1 MSAMDTFDRS
11 FSTAHIRDLRRNPG
25 VAALF
30 DRWVLPGEQAGDH
43 GLRLAVR
50 NGYLNFYVKGQSV
63 AELRISAGEPRLKL
77 HCKYKELA
85 IKGSARAVDLG
96 QKYETVRGEALA
108 TLGQGVIDG
117 WISTAETYAGDEKR
131 FVDDLVAVTPG
142 VIDLEMALP
151 ADEGSVGKD
160 RVAPRMDLVVA
171 QGTDIAFW
179 EAKCAT
185 NGELRALTPYDESED
200 GGYLH
205 GPHVLWQLRRYQR
218 WVARPEREKEVR
230 AAYIKCAGLLINFA
244 ELFGKEGPA
253 LDCWRALSSEGENT
267 KVILPPGV
275 VVAGYCPSKA
285 GGELRDETA
294 TYAARLSSFGKHR
307 ETLERHGAT
316 VTIVAEKPNSAI
328 LPSLHSGVIS
338 KAEQR
343 V

>member
-1 MSAMDTFDRS
+1 MDTFKRS
-11 FSTAHIRDLRRNPG
+11 FPTEHLSDLRRNPS

-63 AELRISAGEPRLKL
+63 AELRMSSSEPRLKL

-85 IKGSARAVDLG
+85 VKGSARAVELG
-96 QKYETVRGEALA
+96 QNYETVRGDALA
-108 TLGQGVIDG
+108 IVGQGVVDG
-117 WISTAETYAGDEKR
+117 WIKTAETYAGDEKR

-185 NGELRALTPYDESED
+185 NGELRALSPYDEAED

-218 WVARPEREKEVR
+218 WVDRPNREKEVR
-230 AAYIKCAGLLINFA
+230 SAYIKCAGLLIAFA

-253 LDCWRALSSEGENT
+253 LDCWRGLASAGDT
-267 KVILPPGV
+267 AKVILPPGV
-275 VVAGYCPSKA
+275 VVAGYCSPKA
-285 GGELRDETA
+285 GSKHSDKTA
-294 TYAARLSSFGKHR
+294 TYEARLSSFGKHH
-307 ETLERHGAT
+307 ETLEGHGAT
-316 VTIVAEKPNSAI
+316 VTIVAEKPTSAI
-328 LPSLHSGVIS
+328 LPNLQSGAIS
-338 KAEQR
+338 KLEQR

>member
-1 MSAMDTFDRS
+1 MDTFKRS
-11 FSTAHIRDLRRNPG
+11 FPTEHIRDLRRNSG

-30 DRWVLPGEQAGDH
+30 DRWVLPGEQAGDQ

-77 HCKYKELA
+77 HCKYKKFAE
-85 IKGSARAVDLG
+85 KGRARSVEHG
-96 QKYETVRGEALA
+96 QKYETVKGEALA
-108 TLGQGVIDG
+108 TVEQGDVDG

-151 ADEGSVGKD
+151 ADKGSVGKD

-185 NGELRALTPYDESED
+185 NGELRALNQYDEAED

-218 WVARPEREKEVR
+218 WVNSPKRVEEVR

-253 LDCWRALSSEGENT
+253 LDCWRALASAGDTT

-275 VVAGYCPSKA
+275 VVAGYCPPKA
-285 GGELRDETA
+285 GGTPRDETA

-307 ETLERHGAT
+307 ERLERHGAT
-316 VTIVAEKPNSAI
+316 VTIVADKPTSAI
-328 LPSLHSGVIS
+328 LPNLQAGSIS
-338 KAEQR
+338 KVEQR

>member
-1 MSAMDTFDRS
+1 MDTFKRS
-11 FSTAHIRDLRRNPG
+11 FPAEHICNLRHNPG
-25 VAALF
+25 IAALF
-30 DRWVLPGEQAGDH
+30 DRWVLPGEQSGDH

-50 NGYLNFYVKGQSV
+50 NGYLNFYVMGQSV

-77 HCKYKELA
+77 HRKYYELTA
-85 IKGSARAVDLG
+85 KGTAGGVEHG
-96 QKYETVRGEALA
+96 QKYETVKGEALA
-108 TLGQGVIDG
+108 TLGQSVVDK

-185 NGELRALTPYDESED
+185 NGELRALSPYDEGED

-218 WVARPEREKEVR
+218 WVDRPRRMDEVR

-253 LDCWRALSSEGENT
+253 LDCWRALASEGENA

-275 VVAGYCPSKA
+275 VVAGYCPPKA
-285 GGELRDETA
+285 GGKKRDETA
-294 TYAARLSSFGKHR
+294 TYAVQLSSFGKHR

-316 VTIVAEKPNSAI
+316 VEIVDDKPTSAI
-328 LPSLHSGVIS
+328 LPNLKSGVIS
-338 KAEQR
+338 KVEQR

>member
-1 MSAMDTFDRS
+1 MGKFKRN
-11 FSTAHIRDLRRNPG
+11 FSTDHLCDLRRNPG
-25 VAALF
+25 IAALF

-63 AELRISAGEPRLKL
+63 AELRISGGEPRLKL
-77 HCKYKELA
+77 HCKYNKLA
-85 IKGSARAVDLG
+85 EKGSARAVEHG
-96 QKYETVRGEALA
+96 QKYETVRGDALA
-108 TLGQGVIDG
+108 TVGHGVVDG
-117 WISTAETYAGDEKR
+117 WIKTAETYAGDEKR

-142 VIDLEMALP
+142 VVDLEMALP

-185 NGELRALTPYDESED
+185 NGELRALNQYDEAED
-200 GGYLH
+200 GGYLN

-218 WVARPEREKEVR
+218 WVDRPKRMEEVR
-230 AAYIKCAGLLINFA
+230 VAYVKCAGLLINFA

-253 LDCWRALSSEGENT
+253 LDCWRVLASAGET
-267 KVILPPGV
+267 AKVILPPGV
-275 VVAGYCPSKA
+275 VVAGYCPPKV
-285 GGELRDETA
+285 GGNPRNGTA
-294 TYAARLSSFGKHR
+294 SYAARLSSFGKHR

-316 VTIVAEKPNSAI
+316 VTIVADKPTSAI
-328 LPSLHSGVIS
+328 LHNLKSGVIS
-338 KAEQR
+338 KVEQR